1 MSVSSHID
9 EPFQNRSSF
18 AMCISDMIFLNM
30 KKLHLHRSM
39 GSRRRAASSAAD
51 PNGAPAVFTEA
62 VTGALASAFRAASGA
77 AIMAAMSAATLP
89 GCSME
94 DIPAGPDAA
103 QEICGIHIDFRCG
116 EAYETRAAAPD
127 EEKISDLN
135 IFLFDSDGCLVS
147 RAFLRGLDKTG
158 CPDGW
163 DTEWLLGTECRIFAC
178 ANFGFEMKGI
188 STAEDIRQ
196 FRYHM
201 AYPDEYSRGIPMS
214 GEAAVTVS
222 RDMRTVSVQMTRLMS
237 RITLAIDRSSLDANV
252 KFHVRSARICGSPR
266 SVNAFAD
273 SRATGRTDTFSQGFI
288 HSLSEADALNI
299 DADAGVSRTV
309 SLYMLENL
317 QGDLLPDISGEEENV
332 LDGKPDA
339 VSEVCSY
346 IELKIEYISEALH
359 TGAENYLIYRFYLGE
374 GPGNFDVRR
383 NCCYRITVK
392 PTGTGLAGVG
402 WRVDKS
408 ALTGLS

>member
-1 MSVSSHID
+1 MNGSSPID
-9 EPFQNRSSF
+9 EAIFTKEHLRSRLEFTSKSF
-18 AMCISDMIFLNM
+18 CAYSLNM
-30 KKLHLHRSM
+30 KKSHPYHSI
-39 GSRRRAASSAAD
+39 GSRRRAAFGAALQTAVFPAAAFLTMISAA
-51 PNGAPAVFTEA
+51 
-62 VTGALASAFRAASGA
+62 ALS
-77 AIMAAMSAATLP
+77 
-89 GCSME
+89 GCSKE
-94 DIPAGPDAA
+94 DIPADPDAA
-103 QEICGIHIDFRCG
+103 QAICGIHIDFRRG
-116 EAYETRAAAPD
+116 DGYDTRAAAPD

-135 IFLFDSDGCLVS
+135 IFLFDSDGRLES
-147 RAFLRGLDKTG
+147 RVFLRGLDKTG
-158 CPDGW
+158 CPAGW

-188 STAEDIRQ
+188 STTEDIRQ

-237 RITLAIDRSSLDANV
+237 RITLAIDRSALDANV
-252 KFHVRSARICGSPR
+252 KFHVKSARIGGSPR

-273 SRATGRTDTFSQGFI
+273 SRAAGRTDTFSQGFI

-299 DADAGVSRTV
+299 DAGAGVSRTV

-317 QGDLLPDISGEEENV
+317 QGDLLPDISGEEEMV
-332 LDGKPDA
+332 LDDKPDA
-339 VSEVCSY
+339 VSGVCSY
-346 IELKIEYISEALH
+346 IELKIEYISETLH
-359 TGAENYLIYRFYLGE
+359 TGAEEYLIYRFYLGE
-374 GPGNFDVRR
+374 RPGNFDVRR

-392 PTGTGLAGVG
+392 PAGTGLNGAG

-408 ALTGLS
+408 ALTGCS